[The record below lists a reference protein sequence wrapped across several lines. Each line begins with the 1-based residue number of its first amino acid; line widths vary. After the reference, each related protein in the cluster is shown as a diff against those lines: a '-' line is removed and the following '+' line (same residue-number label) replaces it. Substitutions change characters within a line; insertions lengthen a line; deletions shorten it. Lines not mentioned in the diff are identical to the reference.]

1 MMAEAANQRCG
12 NPPRFSFQVDRP
24 QPAMRIGRDHREP
37 LGAFQ
42 IASASFHTRLG
53 APGSGKNNVVNPVN
67 QALNQAEAIQC

>member
-1 MMAEAANQRCG
+1 
-12 NPPRFSFQVDRP
+12 
-24 QPAMRIGRDHREP
+24 MRIGRDHREP